1 MIAEFISAVLGIIAI
16 TIFVALSLTY
26 WTVSLP
32 ILWLCL
38 LFWGIRKWRKD
49 NAKKQSYLNSDYQ
62 NGGVF
67 PKGVV
72 EDNDDVLSFT
82 PNKN

>member
-16 TIFVALSLTY
+16 TIFVALALTY

-38 LFWGIRKWRKD
+38 LFWGIRKWQKD
-49 NAKKQSYLNSDYQ
+49 NEKKRLARQQSYIN
-62 NGGVF
+62 
-67 PKGVV
+67 
-72 EDNDDVLSFT
+72 
-82 PNKN
+82 PNYKN